1 MIDKNLLSDCVSG
14 LDFPAD
20 VHSVVEQAEA
30 NDCPYSMVSQLQ
42 SSPSRTFSSRDELL
56 CRLGD
61 TDSCHLQ

>member
-1 MIDKNLLSDCVSG
+1 MIDKNLLGDCVSG

-20 VHSVVEQAEA
+20 VHTVVEQAEA
-30 NDCPYSMVSQLQ
+30 NDCPFSVVSQLQ
-42 SSPSRTFSSRDELL
+42 SSPNRTFSSRDELF

>member
-14 LDFPAD
+14 LDFPGD

-42 SSPSRTFSSRDELL
+42 SLPSRTFSSRDELL